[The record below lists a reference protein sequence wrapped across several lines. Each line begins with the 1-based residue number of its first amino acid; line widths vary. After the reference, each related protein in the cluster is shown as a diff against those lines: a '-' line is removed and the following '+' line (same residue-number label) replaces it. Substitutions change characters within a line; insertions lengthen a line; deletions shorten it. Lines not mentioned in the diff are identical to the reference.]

1 MPNRDLPVSDM
12 QVLALD
18 VEVAFAE
25 AALVTE
31 VRGLSPGPATAVD
44 EAQGAGRAQHSIGP
58 GPCGSL
64 PPEVASALRACA
76 EFAALMRGVSGR
88 ARDVGRSLPGSC
100 GATASPSPTSP

>member
-18 VEVAFAE
+18 VKVAFAE

-44 EAQGAGRAQHSIGP
+44 EAQGAGRGLVAACP
-58 GPCGSL
+58 RRL
-64 PPEVASALRACA
+64 PRL
-76 EFAALMRGVSGR
+76 SGH
-88 ARDVGRSLPGSC
+88 APDSHN
-100 GATASPSPTSP
+100 